1 MKQKLYC
8 KFEHYLSKN
17 HSPVTGLPYKQYV
30 MKVTERHLNRIWN
43 DIQVLNIKTVMQM
56 VDNQVK
62 DGETNAEQREAIIK
76 SLNGIHE
83 FAINTNFDQTT
94 VSNLKD
100 VKVRQGDEQ
109 IACKQIV
116 YSPRVLQSATPKDE
130 AEYTAMF
137 RNQGK

>member
-1 MKQKLYC
+1 MKQKSYM
-8 KFEHYLSKN
+8 KFEHYLAKN
-17 HSPVTGLPYKQYV
+17 RSPVT
-30 MKVTERHLNRIWN
+30 
-43 DIQVLNIKTVMQM
+43 
-56 VDNQVK
+56 
-62 DGETNAEQREAIIK
+62 EQREAIIS

-94 VSNLKD
+94 ISNLKD